1 VLQNS
6 HGPTGASHR
15 VLDRGAIRRISK
27 NLSQLRS
34 SAPQSTDQI
43 INRMTRA
50 ARVVDPLTEL
60 V

>member
-34 SAPQSTDQI
+34 SAPQSTDQ
-43 INRMTRA
+43 MY
-50 ARVVDPLTEL
+50 
-60 V
+60 